1 MPETHG
7 EILVYF
13 EGQFVPLHDAKVNI
27 LTHALH
33 YGTGVFEGIR
43 GYWAPED
50 EELFLVRL
58 DDHYRRWKSN
68 CRILEI
74 EPKQTVSELSEIT
87 EELVRLNHF
96 RTDVYARPLAY
107 MNTPRIGVKP
117 DGRFNFAIVVVP
129 FGVYIDSSKGLHA
142 GVVTWRRIEDTA
154 IPCRAKICGAYVNSV
169 LATAEA
175 HHNGY
180 DEAIFLNESGHVCEG
195 ATCNIFMV
203 RNGKLITPPPSDNI
217 LEGLVRASVME
228 LAKKELHL
236 EVIERSIDRTELYVC
251 DEVFFTGTAV
261 EIAPVVEVDHRMVG
275 CGLIGPVTDKLRELY
290 SEAVRGKLTDYHH
303 WLQPSYQPVLQS
315 LMR

>member
-1 MPETHG
+1 MPESQS

-13 EGQFVPLHDAKVNI
+13 EGQIVPMQDAKVNI

-43 GYWAPED
+43 GYFSRLD
-50 EELFLVRL
+50 DELFLVRM

-74 EPKQTVSELSEIT
+74 EPPQTVAELSEIT
-87 EELVRLNHF
+87 VELVRLNHF

-107 MNTPRIGVKP
+107 MDTPRIGVKP
-117 DGRFNFAIVVVP
+117 DGHFTFAIVVVP
-129 FGVYIDSSKGLHA
+129 FGVYLDSSKGLHA
-142 GVVTWRRIEDTA
+142 GIVSWRRIEDTA
-154 IPCRAKICGAYVNSV
+154 IPCRAKICGSYVNSV

-175 HHNGY
+175 HHNGF

-195 ATCNIFMV
+195 ATCNLFMV
-203 RNGKLITPPPSDNI
+203 REGKLITPPPSDNI
-217 LEGLVRASVME
+217 LEGITRSSVME
-228 LAKKELHL
+228 LARKELHL
-236 EVIERSIDRTELYVC
+236 DVVERSIDRTELYVC
-251 DEVFFTGTAV
+251 DELFFTGTAV
-261 EIAPVVEVDHRMVG
+261 EIAPITRVDHRTVG
-275 CGLIGPVTDKLRELY
+275 CGVVGPITEKLRELY
-290 SEAVRGKLTDYHH
+290 YEATRGHIADYHH